1 MLLET
6 LLSFIAGVFIGGI
19 STNAGKACL
28 EYVWATD
35 WYIKQTV
42 RQHLKAS
49 EPIRLSA
56 GYIIPYESL
65 IDGIVSKLTSK
76 EIFGIFVL
84 AAPEGSGKST
94 FTKMTM
100 EKLKAQHRSIYIKL
114 ISVGSDVLLEK
125 NLHECLK
132 IPPRRS
138 LSDFLPELTLIFI
151 DQIDFSMD
159 FESSPLSEQLVLYLT
174 GLAANSVNNLN
185 FKIIICVSKPE
196 VTLIFQNFYFNNIL
210 MYNCVLIMMN
220 ENISFSLG
228 CIWYSKLQWLR
239 EIPFSLR
246 PQIVNLVRQST
257 R

>member
-1 MLLET
+1 MVLET
-6 LLSFIAGVFIGGI
+6 LLSFMAGAFIGGI
-19 STNAGKACL
+19 ATNAGKTCL

-35 WYIKQTV
+35 WYIKRTV
-42 RQHLKAS
+42 RQHLEAS

-56 GYIIPYESL
+56 EDIIPYDSL

-114 ISVGSDVLLEK
+114 ISVGSGVLLDK

-159 FESSPLSEQLVLYLT
+159 FESSPLREQLVLT
-174 GLAANSVNNLN
+174 
-185 FKIIICVSKPE
+185 
-196 VTLIFQNFYFNNIL
+196 
-210 MYNCVLIMMN
+210 
-220 ENISFSLG
+220 
-228 CIWYSKLQWLR
+228 
-239 EIPFSLR
+239 
-246 PQIVNLVRQST
+246 
-257 R
+257 